1 MVGITK
7 IQTEFSLQFV
17 ERRKK
22 IEFSNWI
29 SGKRGWQIKIIFLGV
44 KQYSMINLIGC
55 KKGEKKLVGN

>member
-44 KQYSMINLIGC
+44 KQ
-55 KKGEKKLVGN
+55 